1 MCQQTISWSLDG
13 RMKAIFLSFF
23 PSFLQVFQILDLDFY
38 TLLFD
43 FLQEEI
49 LSCFYLSFN
58 SVLKG
63 NTPFIPEFSEYW
75 SRLVKAIINKNCY
88 MLKGMGF
95 PVAQSVKNLPAMQET
110 TCSTRHPGSIPGL
123 GRSPGEGN
131 SNPLRILTWRIPWTE
146 EPGGLQSMGLQE
158 LDMT

>member
-49 LSCFYLSFN
+49 LS
-58 SVLKG
+58 
-63 NTPFIPEFSEYW
+63 
-75 SRLVKAIINKNCY
+75 
-88 MLKGMGF
+88 
-95 PVAQSVKNLPAMQET
+95 
-110 TCSTRHPGSIPGL
+110 GSLLIHQ
-123 GRSPGEGN
+123 N
-131 SNPLRILTWRIPWTE
+131 YV
-146 EPGGLQSMGLQE
+146 
-158 LDMT
+158 